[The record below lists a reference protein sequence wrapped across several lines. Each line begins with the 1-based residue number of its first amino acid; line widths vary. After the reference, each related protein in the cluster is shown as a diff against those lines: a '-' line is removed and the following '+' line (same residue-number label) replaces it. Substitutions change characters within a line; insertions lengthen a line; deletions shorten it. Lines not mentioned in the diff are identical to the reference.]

1 MNKTTLSLV
10 AMAAVSVPVSAQDA
24 TPQETFNQLRTDI
37 GVLIQKINGYD
48 LLYTKSKEEFI
59 FQLTTLQT
67 ELLADWNDNQ
77 QLDKGE
83 AYYRNILETVDSNS
97 ALVNSYY
104 TTFENLIDKYNEL
117 AAKKTGYETSLSD
130 YSDGFVTYKQGQ
142 IDGLKIDEIGKTING
157 YKSKDENEVEYI
169 NNGNDLLEKSEGI
182 LKDIADK
189 TTALDGLMANVND
202 KAATF
207 DANADALQNL
217 KAQVDAARG
226 IYDTQLAG
234 IVKLLSREDK
244 AYDAWYKN
252 AKDKELSAA
261 ANKIDEAWKLG
272 NVAND
277 DTKKVGYA
285 DDAVEATINSLLED
299 ANNLLTTEPTVLT
312 KYTNLVD
319 AYEAAWSTVTGQE
332 TAFNKYVEGL
342 KGAQMYDENKEAVD
356 AIIAEIEA
364 LKNKL
369 TEARETGNEDVT
381 VFDITTEMKSI
392 TGKITTLQ
400 DKTQTAVAEYNA
412 YADVTKALGDVEK
425 ALNEAVK
432 KATETLSKD
441 KAYNAGVHF
450 DKTEEGIRKNI
461 EDKRKAAD
469 ASYKGGTAVADKD
482 GYLTDV
488 AGITASITTYGENTK
503 AALAAYEAA
512 RKPVEDIKPSL
523 TELTTTVGANTTVP
537 ILLDG
542 YAGKTYG
549 KVIETVK
556 ADTAAVATAIADAN
570 KKEGT
575 AHLEAMQG
583 VSYTEHYTAEQLAAL
598 KNSFAADK
606 AHYDKQ
612 VTIDAAVTMFNL
624 ANGRLG
630 NLNTQLDKIATGITD
645 DACGDV
651 QATALNGKLTE
662 LRGKI
667 AEEITKLADEYAKV
681 TPVKGAEETD
691 EEYFNRQH
699 LAATDFANVVN
710 ALIARIGSDGSS
722 EIPVSGYN
730 KDVKTLKDDL
740 DKATKSY
747 TNYKKLIDLLRDND
761 KSSVLKAIQAQ
772 REYIASKRGTYG
784 AEGLDYYDNL
794 LTETYEAQYNDY
806 LEKLTTDLEEVRCGL
821 DDATVVESQITALK
835 KEIEQVTGKVEEN
848 ETEHNAQVKVYT
860 DKVGED
866 GNGGELNE
874 LYLKIQTDDKSD
886 KATERLAKIKEAR
899 ATIIPEW
906 KTKIAEAFAAGKS
919 KDNKEISEL
928 QKKVEELITELQK
941 ALTDDKEQDML
952 NTNLAN
958 HERFVAAYNNA
969 KDTFSAA
976 VKDLSLFASIT
987 DPELKE
993 YVSGEL
999 LAVHNDIYAYVEK
1012 LRQLWNDE
1020 NEAYNPYKATGDKT
1034 TELYEV
1040 GVWINLANEYN
1051 ADIAG
1056 KMETY
1061 RSMLN
1066 GKAAEL
1072 YNNKITEADGAIAAA
1087 KQELERAGYSEDTR
1101 KDAYAD
1107 IAQSVNEAKEKA
1119 GLMGADG
1126 KVDPLFAYE
1135 IQPYLETLND
1145 IDELIDAENDVLAN
1159 KEWNYRKAEAETKIA
1174 WEAEQLAGFEPGTII
1189 DIATGELKVSQERI
1203 DNAKKLNEGFVKDI
1217 KTAFEAY
1224 MEIAAGDRY
1233 EKLSEAL
1240 AKLPKFDSEITVG
1253 DKKQMETTEFASIYN
1268 DIFADGQNK
1277 QAYEDIFAIVARTRV
1292 DLTGTIE
1299 FVNSFFEA
1307 HTDGS
1312 ASANA
1317 LNIIQNKLDNFLVR
1331 AEKGYTRGNCVSVLN
1346 DTKAYCVGT
1355 DDIASTI
1362 SIEEAAL
1369 RTNVIALFEPLALRS
1384 QINVLKGLYNDVV
1397 AQDINKSDKAIE
1409 DAINGF
1415 EAKITDVYNAYG
1427 TPAADE
1433 IAAAEA
1439 VAQAAYLKIEAEMA
1453 SLYKTLTDMD
1463 TSKAGAL
1470 DEAVASLNESCD
1482 DVETLLATIDTW
1494 FAEFAEIRDIEFG
1507 SPKQNYG
1514 EAVGDVKTAL
1524 EAVKASIESRK
1535 ADNSLLFYKDN
1546 LAADINGVKTELN
1559 NILKG
1564 KDRLEATYQK
1574 YRDNKDAYLALNEQ
1588 IASLTAS
1595 LDETYNKV
1603 IAYEEEGVQFPMIEV
1618 LVDADKEIYENV
1630 DMRTYWY
1637 NQIKTVIANSTDAL
1651 NDSYA
1656 AVSLTKADAEAGVD
1670 NKKTI
1675 ETMTGKLLSKSTY
1688 HFARVRIA
1696 DKRNDVSG
1704 IIDKLNKYAPAEDKN
1719 DTQKNDIFRYL
1730 PSAYSE
1736 LMGTAI
1742 NLIESIDALN
1752 GYNNSASVGT
1762 LYNDINGN
1770 EIVDDKGV
1778 SAPVTLEGGYMDVA
1792 EEIEARYQELRTEV
1806 ETLEYDAEARK
1817 FLVGDA
1823 NGDNLVNVA
1832 DYNTIRT
1839 YILDPDNSTYDKL
1852 PEAKAGAAD
1861 VNGDREI
1868 NVGDLTCVSNLVF
1881 HNNWAWTPDEN
1892 TTAPAPAKARV
1903 LASVPAESTD
1913 GVSIAVES
1921 EETTI
1926 FGKKVRVAVNV
1937 DNTADY
1943 VGYQMDIKLP
1953 EGMTLAGENLT
1964 ERANGHEL
1972 MSADIAGGWHRVLVS
1987 TMENNAFA
1995 GTSGAMLYLD
2005 VEVSGDFKGGDVEL
2019 GNVMFTDATGRVYK
2033 MKAAV
2038 GDRPTGITDIT
2049 APTVKERIYSVGGQV
2064 MKAVKKGVNIIVGSD
2079 GTTKKV
2085 FNK

>member
-10 AMAAVSVPVSAQDA
+10 AMAAVSVPVSAQAA

-48 LLYTKSKEEFI
+48 LLYKDSKEKYI
-59 FQLTTLQT
+59 LQLTTLQT
-67 ELLADWNDNQ
+67 ELLSDWNDNQ

-83 AYYRNILETVDSNS
+83 AYYRNILETVDSES
-97 ALVNSYY
+97 VLENSYY
-104 TTFENLIDKYNEL
+104 TTFENLIGKYNEL
-117 AAKKTGYETSLSD
+117 AAKKTGYETSLSA
-130 YSDGFVTYKQGQ
+130 YSKGFAEYKKGQ
-142 IDGLKIDEIGKTING
+142 IGALKIDEIGKTING
-157 YKSKDENEVEYI
+157 YKNKDGYI
-169 NNGNDLLEKSEGI
+169 ANGNGLLEKSEGI

-189 TTALDGLMANVND
+189 TTALDGLMASVND

-207 DANADALQNL
+207 DANAAA
-217 KAQVDAARG
+217 KADLENQVNAARG
-226 IYDTQLAG
+226 IYDTQLQGLVA
-234 IVKLLSREDK
+234 KLKPEEST
-244 AYDAWYKN
+244 YSAWYEK
-252 AKDKELSAA
+252 AKKELSAA

-285 DDAVEATINSLLED
+285 DDAVKATINSLLGD

-319 AYEAAWSTVTGQE
+319 VYEAAWSTVTGQE

-369 TEARETGNEDVT
+369 TEARETGNEDIT
-381 VFDITTEMKSI
+381 VFDITTEMESI

-412 YADVTKALGDVEK
+412 YADVTKALDDVEK

-432 KATETLSKD
+432 KATETLSED

-450 DKTEEGIRKNI
+450 DKTEEGIRKTI

-469 ASYKGGTAVADKD
+469 ESYKGGTAVADKD

-488 AGITASITTYGENTK
+488 ADITSSITTYGENTK

-612 VTIDAAVTMFNL
+612 VTIDAAETMFNL
-624 ANGRLG
+624 ANGRLA
-630 NLNTQLDKIATGITD
+630 NLNTQLDNIATGITVE
-645 DACGDV
+645 ACGEA
-651 QATALNGKLTE
+651 QATVLNGKLTE

-667 AEEITKLADEYAKV
+667 TEEITKLADEYAKV
-681 TPVKGAEETD
+681 TPEKGAEETD

-699 LAATDFANVVN
+699 LAATNFADVVN
-710 ALIARIGSDGSS
+710 ALMARIGSESS
-722 EIPVSGYN
+722 EAGYYA
-730 KDVKTLKDDL
+730 KDVKALKDDL

-747 TNYKKLIDLLRDND
+747 TNYKKLIDLLRDG

-772 REYIASKRGTYG
+772 RENITSKRGTYG

-794 LTETYEAQYNDY
+794 LTERYEVQYNQL
-806 LEKLTTDLEEVRCGL
+806 LENLATDLEEVRCGL
-821 DDATVVESQITALK
+821 TGATVVESNITDLK
-835 KEIEQVTGKVEEN
+835 KEIDKVKGWVEEN
-848 ETEHNAQVKVYT
+848 EKEHNAQVEVYT
-860 DKVGED
+860 KKVGED
-866 GNGGELNE
+866 GKGGELNV
-874 LYLKIQTDDKSD
+874 LYLKIQTEDKTD
-886 KATERLAKIKEAR
+886 QATRRLAEIEEAR
-899 ATIIPEW
+899 ATTIPEW
-906 KTKIAEAFAAGKS
+906 KTKIAEAFATGKS
-919 KDNKEISEL
+919 KGNKEISEL
-928 QKKVEELITELQK
+928 QKKVEDLITRLGKEI
-941 ALTDDKEQDML
+941 TGDDYKEAMIA
-952 NTNLAN
+952 TNLAN

-969 KDTFSAA
+969 NATFSAA

-993 YVSGEL
+993 YVSVEL
-999 LAVHNDIYAYVEK
+999 LTVHNDIYAYVEK
-1012 LRQLWNDE
+1012 LRKLYNDE

-1072 YNNKITEADGAIAAA
+1072 YNNKITKADGAIASA
-1087 KQELERAGYSEDTR
+1087 KQELERSGYSEDTR

-1107 IAQSVNEAKEKA
+1107 ITQSVNEAKEMA
-1119 GLMGADG
+1119 GLMGADS

-1145 IDELIDAENDVLAN
+1145 IDELIGAENDVLAN

-1217 KTAFEAY
+1217 KTAFDAY

-1253 DKKQMETTEFASIYN
+1253 DNKQMQTTEFASIYN

-1312 ASANA
+1312 ASASA
-1317 LNIIQNKLDNFLVR
+1317 LNIIQSKLDNFLVR

-1369 RTNVIALFEPLALRS
+1369 RTNVITNFEPMALRS

-1415 EAKITDVYNAYG
+1415 EAKITDVVTAYNQS
-1427 TPAADE
+1427 AADE
-1433 IAAAEA
+1433 IAAAET

-1463 TSKAGAL
+1463 TNKAGAL

-1546 LAADINGVKTELN
+1546 LTADINGVKTELN

-1564 KDRLEATYQK
+1564 TDRLEATYQK
-1574 YRDNKDAYLALNEQ
+1574 YRDNKDAYLALTEQ
-1588 IASLTAS
+1588 IATLTAS

-1603 IAYEEEGVQFPMIEV
+1603 IAYEEEGVLFPV
-1618 LVDADKEIYENV
+1618 KKVTVDADKEIYEEV

-1637 NQIKTVIANSTDAL
+1637 NQIKTVISNSTDAL

-1656 AVSLTKADAEAGVD
+1656 AVSLTKADAEAGVG

-1675 ETMTGKLLSKSTY
+1675 VTMTGKLLSKSTY

-1696 DKRNDVSG
+1696 DKREDVSG

-1719 DTQKNDIFRYL
+1719 DTQKNDIYRYL

-1736 LMGTAI
+1736 LMGTAL
-1742 NLIESIDALN
+1742 NLIDAIDDLN
-1752 GYNNSASVGT
+1752 DYNNSANVGI
-1762 LYNDINGN
+1762 LQSDINGN

-1778 SAPVTLEGGYMDVA
+1778 AAPVTLEGGYMDVA

-1806 ETLEYDAEARK
+1806 ETLKDDAETRK

-1861 VNGDREI
+1861 VNGDKEI

-1881 HNNWAWTPDEN
+1881 HDNWAWTPDEN
-1892 TTAPAPAKARV
+1892 TAAPAPAKARV

>member
-97 ALVNSYY
+97 ALANSYY

-117 AAKKTGYETSLSD
+117 TAKKTGYETSLSD

-169 NNGNDLLEKSEGI
+169 NNGTDLLEKSEGI

-217 KAQVDAARG
+217 KAQVDVARG
-226 IYDTQLAG
+226 IYDTQLQGLVA
-234 IVKLLSREDK
+234 KLKPEEST
-244 AYDAWYKN
+244 YSAWYEK
-252 AKDKELSAA
+252 AKKELSAA

-319 AYEAAWSTVTGQE
+319 AYEAAWKTITEQE

-369 TEARETGNEDVT
+369 TEARETGNEDVK

-441 KAYNAGVHF
+441 KAYNAGIHF
-450 DKTEEGIRKNI
+450 DKTEEGIRKTI
-461 EDKRKAAD
+461 DDKRKAAD
-469 ASYKGGTAVADKD
+469 ASYKGGTAVADKA

-549 KVIETVK
+549 YVIETVNK
-556 ADTAAVATAIADAN
+556 DTTNVATAIADAN

-583 VSYTEHYTAEQLAAL
+583 VSYTAHYTAEQLAAL

-630 NLNTQLDKIATGITD
+630 NLNTQLDNIATGITVE
-645 DACGDV
+645 ACGEA
-651 QATALNGKLTE
+651 QATVLNGKLTE

-710 ALIARIGSDGSS
+710 ALIARIGTESS
-722 EIPVSGYN
+722 EAGYA

-761 KSSVLKAIQAQ
+761 KSSVLKAIQTQ

-784 AEGLDYYDNL
+784 AEGLDYYDKL
-794 LTETYEAQYNDY
+794 LTETYEAQYNQL
-806 LEKLTTDLEEVRCGL
+806 LENLATDLEEVRCGL
-821 DDATVVESQITALK
+821 TGATVVESQITALK
-835 KEIEQVTGKVEEN
+835 KEIDQVTGKVEEN
-848 ETEHNAQVKVYT
+848 ETEHNAQVTVYT
-860 DKVGED
+860 EKVGEN
-866 GNGGELNE
+866 GNGGVLNQ
-874 LYLKIQTDDKSD
+874 LYLTIQTDDKSD
-886 KATERLAKIKEAR
+886 KATERLAKIEEAR

-928 QKKVEELITELQK
+928 QKKVEDLITELEN
-941 ALTDDKEQDML
+941 ALKDKEHDML
-952 NTNLAN
+952 NTNRVN
-958 HERFVAAYNNA
+958 HERFIAAYNNA
-969 KDTFSAA
+969 NATFSAA

-1051 ADIAG
+1051 DDIAG

-1072 YNNKITEADGAIAAA
+1072 YNNKITQADGAIAAA
-1087 KQELERAGYSEDTR
+1087 KQELERSGYSEDTR

-1107 IAQSVNEAKEKA
+1107 ITQSVNEAKEKA
-1119 GLMGADG
+1119 GLMGTDG

-1217 KTAFEAY
+1217 KTAFDAY

-1415 EAKITDVYNAYG
+1415 EAKITDVVNAYNQS
-1427 TPAADE
+1427 AADE

-1463 TSKAGAL
+1463 TNKAGAL

-1574 YRDNKDAYLALNEQ
+1574 YRDNKDAYLALTEQ
-1588 IASLTAS
+1588 IATLTAS

-1618 LVDADKEIYENV
+1618 LVDADKGIYEYV

-1656 AVSLTKADAEAGVD
+1656 AVSLTKADTEAGVD
-1670 NKKTI
+1670 NKETI

-1696 DKRNDVSG
+1696 DKRNDVSS

-1719 DTQKNDIFRYL
+1719 DTQKNDIYRYL
-1730 PSAYSE
+1730 PSAYYE

-1742 NLIESIDALN
+1742 NLIETIDALN

-1778 SAPVTLEGGYMDVA
+1778 QAPVTLEGGYMDVA

-1806 ETLEYDAEARK
+1806 ETLEDDAEARK

-1881 HNNWAWTPDEN
+1881 HDNWAWTPDEN

>member
-10 AMAAVSVPVSAQDA
+10 AMAAVSVPVSAQAA

-48 LLYTKSKEEFI
+48 LLYTKSKEEYI
-59 FQLTTLQT
+59 LRLTTLQT

-83 AYYRNILETVDSNS
+83 AYYRNILETVDSES
-97 ALVNSYY
+97 VLENSYY
-104 TTFENLIDKYNEL
+104 TTFENLTGKYNEL
-117 AAKKTGYETSLSD
+117 AAKKTGYETSLSA
-130 YSDGFVTYKQGQ
+130 YSAGFAEYKKGQ

-157 YKSKDENEVEYI
+157 YKNNDGYI
-169 NNGNDLLEKSEGI
+169 ANGNDLLEKSEGI

-207 DANADALQNL
+207 DANAAA
-217 KAQVDAARG
+217 KADLENQVNAARG

-252 AKDKELSAA
+252 AKDEELSAA

-285 DDAVEATINSLLED
+285 DDAVKATITSLLDD

-369 TEARETGNEDVT
+369 TEACETGNEDIT
-381 VFDITTEMKSI
+381 VFDITTEMESI

-412 YADVTKALGDVEK
+412 YADVTKALSDVEK
-425 ALNEAVK
+425 ALDEAVK
-432 KATETLSKD
+432 KATEALSKD

-450 DKTEEGIRKNI
+450 DKTEEGIRKTI

-469 ASYKGGTAVADKD
+469 ESYKGGTAVADKA

-537 ILLDG
+537 ILLSG

-549 KVIETVK
+549 DVIETVK

-575 AHLEAMQG
+575 AHLAAMQG

-612 VTIDAAVTMFNL
+612 VTIDAAVTMFSL
-624 ANGRLG
+624 ANGRLK
-630 NLNTQLDKIATGITD
+630 NLNTQLDNIATGITVE
-645 DACGDV
+645 ACGEV

-710 ALIARIGSDGSS
+710 ALIARIGTESS
-722 EIPVSGYN
+722 EAGYA

-772 REYIASKRGTYG
+772 REYITSKRGKYG
-784 AEGLDYYDNL
+784 DAGLDYYDRE
-794 LTETYEAQYNDY
+794 LTENYEAKYNQL

-821 DDATVVESQITALK
+821 TGATVVESDITALK
-835 KEIEQVTGKVEEN
+835 KEIDQVTGWVDGN
-848 ETEHNAQVKVYT
+848 ETAHNTQWDAYKT
-860 DKVGED
+860 KVGEY

-874 LYLKIQTDDKSD
+874 LYLKIQTEDKTD
-886 KATERLAKIKEAR
+886 QATRRLAEIEEAR
-899 ATIIPEW
+899 ATTIPEW
-906 KTKIAEAFAAGKS
+906 KTKIAEAFATGKS
-919 KDNKEISEL
+919 KGNKEISEL
-928 QKKVEELITELQK
+928 QKKVEDLITRLGKEI
-941 ALTDDKEQDML
+941 TGDDYKEAMIA
-952 NTNLAN
+952 TNLAN
-958 HERFVAAYNNA
+958 HERFIAAYNNA
-969 KDTFSAA
+969 NATFSAA

-987 DPELKE
+987 DPELKK
-993 YVSGEL
+993 YVSVEL
-999 LAVHNDIYAYVEK
+999 LTVHNDIYAYVEK
-1012 LRQLWNDE
+1012 LRKLYNDE

-1107 IAQSVNEAKEKA
+1107 IAQSVNEAKEMA

-1217 KTAFEAY
+1217 KTAFDAY

-1253 DKKQMETTEFASIYN
+1253 DNKQMETTEFASIYN

-1307 HTDGS
+1307 HMDGS

-1369 RTNVIALFEPLALRS
+1369 RTNVITNFEPMALRS

-1415 EAKITDVYNAYG
+1415 EAKITDVVTAYNQS
-1427 TPAADE
+1427 AADE

-1463 TSKAGAL
+1463 TNKAGAL

-1494 FAEFAEIRDIEFG
+1494 FAEFAEIRDIEFD

-1564 KDRLEATYQK
+1564 TDRLEATYQK

-1588 IASLTAS
+1588 IATLTAS

-1651 NDSYA
+1651 NDSYV

-1696 DKRNDVSG
+1696 DKRKDVSG

-1719 DTQKNDIFRYL
+1719 DIYRYL

-1806 ETLEYDAEARK
+1806 EKLEDDAETRK

-1861 VNGDREI
+1861 VNGDKEI

-1881 HNNWAWTPDEN
+1881 HDNWAWTPDEN
-1892 TTAPAPAKARV
+1892 TAAPAPAKARV

-1913 GVSIAVES
+1913 GVSITVES

>member
-48 LLYTKSKEEFI
+48 LLYKGSKEEYI
-59 FQLTTLQT
+59 LRLTNLQT

-83 AYYRNILETVDSNS
+83 AYYRNILETVDSES
-97 ALVNSYY
+97 VLENSYY
-104 TTFENLIDKYNEL
+104 TTFENLIGKYNEL
-117 AAKKTGYETSLSD
+117 AAKKTGYETSLSA
-130 YSDGFVTYKQGQ
+130 YSKGFAEYKKGQ
-142 IDGLKIDEIGKTING
+142 IGALKIDEIGKTING
-157 YKSKDENEVEYI
+157 YKNDDGYI
-169 NNGNDLLEKSEGI
+169 ANGNDLLEKSEGI

-207 DANADALQNL
+207 KANADALQNL

-226 IYDTQLAG
+226 IYDTQLQGLVA
-234 IVKLLSREDK
+234 KLKPEEST
-244 AYDAWYKN
+244 YSAWYEK
-252 AKDKELSAA
+252 AKKELSAA

-342 KGAQMYDENKEAVD
+342 KGAQMYDDNKEAVD

-450 DKTEEGIRKNI
+450 DKTEEGIRKTIN
-461 EDKRKAAD
+461 DKRKAAD
-469 ASYKGGTAVADKD
+469 ASYKGGTAVADKA

-488 AGITASITTYGENTK
+488 AGITSSITTYGENTK
-503 AALAAYEAA
+503 AALDAYEAA

-537 ILLDG
+537 ILLAG

-549 KVIETVK
+549 NVIETVK
-556 ADTAAVATAIADAN
+556 ADTAAVATAIAEAN

-575 AHLEAMQG
+575 VHLAAMQG
-583 VSYTEHYTAEQLAAL
+583 VSYTENYTSEQLAAL

-630 NLNTQLDKIATGITD
+630 NLNTQLDNIATGITVEV
-645 DACGDV
+645 CGEA
-651 QATALNGKLTE
+651 QATVLNGKLTE

-710 ALIARIGSDGSS
+710 ALIARIGSESS
-722 EIPVSGYN
+722 EAGYA

-747 TNYKKLIDLLRDND
+747 TNYKDLIDKLRDND
-761 KSSVLKAIQAQ
+761 KSSVLKVIQAQ
-772 REYIASKRGTYG
+772 REYITSKRGKYG
-784 AEGLDYYDNL
+784 DAGLDYYDNL
-794 LTETYEAQYNDY
+794 LTETYEARYNEY

-821 DDATVVESQITALK
+821 DGATVVESEITALK
-835 KEIEQVTGKVEEN
+835 KEIDQVTGWVEEN
-848 ETEHNAQVKVYT
+848 ETEHNAQVEVYT
-860 DKVGED
+860 KKVGED
-866 GNGGELNE
+866 GNGGELNK
-874 LYLKIQTDDKSD
+874 LYLTIQTDDKSD
-886 KATERLAKIKEAR
+886 KATERLAKIEEAR

-928 QKKVEELITELQK
+928 QKKVEDLITELEN
-941 ALTDDKEQDML
+941 ALKDKEQDML
-952 NTNLAN
+952 NTNRAN

-969 KDTFSAA
+969 NATFSAA

-999 LAVHNDIYAYVEK
+999 LAVQQDIFAYVGK
-1012 LRQLWNDE
+1012 LRQLYNDE
-1020 NEAYNPYKATGDKT
+1020 YAAYSPYMATGDKT

-1051 ADIAG
+1051 GDIAG

-1072 YNNKITEADGAIAAA
+1072 YNNKITQADGAIAAA
-1087 KQELERAGYSEDTR
+1087 KLKLEVAGYSEDTR

-1107 IAQSVNEAKEKA
+1107 ITQSVNEAKEMA
-1119 GLMGADG
+1119 GLMGADS
-1126 KVDPLFAYE
+1126 KMDPLFAYE

-1145 IDELIDAENDVLAN
+1145 IDILIAAENDVLAN

-1189 DIATGELKVSQERI
+1189 DIATGKLKVSQERI

-1253 DKKQMETTEFASIYN
+1253 DKKQMQTAEFASIYN

-1277 QAYEDIFAIVARTRV
+1277 QAYEGIFAIVARTRV

-1331 AEKGYTRGNCVSVLN
+1331 AERGYTRGNCVSVLN
-1346 DTKAYCVGT
+1346 DVKMYCVGT
-1355 DDIASTI
+1355 DDIASLI
-1362 SIEEAAL
+1362 SGEEATL
-1369 RTNVIALFEPLALRS
+1369 RTNVIVNFEPEALRS
-1384 QINVLKGLYNDVV
+1384 QIKVLKGLYNDAV

-1415 EAKITDVYNAYG
+1415 DAKINDVVAAYNQS
-1427 TPAADE
+1427 AADE
-1433 IAAAEA
+1433 IAAAET

-1463 TSKAGAL
+1463 TNKAG
-1470 DEAVASLNESCD
+1470 DFDKAVASLNESCD

-1546 LAADINGVKTELN
+1546 LAEDIDGVKAELN

-1564 KDRLEATYQK
+1564 TDRLEATYQK
-1574 YRDNKDAYLALNEQ
+1574 YRDNKDAYLALTEQ
-1588 IASLTAS
+1588 IATLTTS

-1603 IAYEEEGVQFPMIEV
+1603 IVYEEEGVQFPMIEV
-1618 LVDADKEIYENV
+1618 LVDADKGIYDYV

-1696 DKRNDVSG
+1696 DKRKDVSD

-1719 DTQKNDIFRYL
+1719 DTQKNDIYRYL

-1736 LMGTAI
+1736 LMGTAW
-1742 NLIESIDALN
+1742 NLIDAIDDLN
-1752 GYNNSASVGT
+1752 DYNNSASVGT

-1806 ETLEYDAEARK
+1806 ETLEDDAETRK

-1913 GVSIAVES
+1913 GVSIAVVS